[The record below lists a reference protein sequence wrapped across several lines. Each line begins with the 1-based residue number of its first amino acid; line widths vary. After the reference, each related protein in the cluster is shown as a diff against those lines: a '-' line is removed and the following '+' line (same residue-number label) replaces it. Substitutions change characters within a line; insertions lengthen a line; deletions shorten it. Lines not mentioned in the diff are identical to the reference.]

1 MIKNV
6 MEDKLKAINN
16 NEEEE
21 ADHTR
26 CFTFYKK
33 KTEEAPAFG

>member
-16 NEEEE
+16 NEEE